1 MAFLGGLLSLV
12 GSIACLVGVIWIIVI
27 AFKESV
33 LWGLGC
39 LFVPFVVLIFAI
51 MNWDSA
57 SKPALIVIGGI
68 GLSVMGGV
76 LAALGAG

>member
-1 MAFLGGLLSLV
+1 
-12 GSIACLVGVIWIIVI
+12 
-27 AFKESV
+27 
-33 LWGLGC
+33 
-39 LFVPFVVLIFAI
+39 VPFVVLIFAI

-76 LAALGAG
+76 LY